1 MTLIK
6 VFYPGIVAV
15 GVLCPTLRQMA
26 TAGSVNGNRVCM
38 GHTKLSE
45 KGVAS
50 S

>member
-6 VFYPGIVAV
+6 VFYPGILAV
-15 GVLCPTLRQMA
+15 GVLWPTLRQTA
-26 TAGSVNGNRVCM
+26 TAGNVNGNSVRM

>member
-15 GVLCPTLRQMA
+15 GVLWPTPSQMA
-26 TAGSVNGNRVCM
+26 SAGNVNGNSVCV

-45 KGVAS
+45 RGVAS
-50 S
+50 I